1 MIAGAALV
9 AALAVAPSS
18 SAADPEGSGPGR
30 QAQRSDQSVSTQHKA
45 AQQGQHSGQS
55 AHGAQAGQANKGTGQ
70 KQQAQQAQS
79 GQRAAQGAAQ
89 GAVQGAG
96 QGAVQGAGQ
105 GQGQKNGQGAEQAQS
120 GQRAEQGQTRQ
131 RATQD
136 QKGQGA
142 AAQQGAR
149 QGAGQAGGDREKAT
163 AQNDAAGTARTQ
175 DYMGLNANFS
185 MPLTNRCVYNAQVR
199 GVVETG
205 DAGARKDTAKNLR
218 PDLHID
224 ASLDC
229 PNQPT
234 VKVTETIA
242 PGRAMTRSEL
252 ESELERRGTI
262 TAPDHAGRCAYAP
275 DFALT
280 ENFFGS
286 SSVTYMCSLNWPV
299 PRR

>member
-1 MIAGAALV
+1 MKLRFDRGRMIGGAALV

-30 QAQRSDQSVSTQHKA
+30 QAQRSDQSLSTQHKA

-70 KQQAQQAQS
+70 KQQAQQGQS
-79 GQRAAQGAAQ
+79 GQRAAQGT
-89 GAVQGAG
+89 V
-96 QGAVQGAGQ
+96 
-105 GQGQKNGQGAEQAQS
+105 QGQKNGQGAEQAQS
-120 GQRAEQGQTRQ
+120 GQRAEQGQKRQ

-142 AAQQGAR
+142 AAPQGAR

-163 AQNDAAGTARTQ
+163 AQNDAAGTARTP